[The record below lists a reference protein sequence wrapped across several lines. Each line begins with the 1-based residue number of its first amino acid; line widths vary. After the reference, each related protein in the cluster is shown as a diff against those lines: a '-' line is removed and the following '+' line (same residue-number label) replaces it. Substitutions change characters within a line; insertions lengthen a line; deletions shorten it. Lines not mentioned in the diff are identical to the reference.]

1 MSLRDLRTQYETA
14 GLDLAD
20 LDGDPVVQWQRW
32 YAIAERSGIPE
43 ANAMALATLGLDE
56 MPDVRIV
63 LARGFDH
70 LGLTF
75 FTNYEGAK
83 SRQLEAHPF
92 AAASFHWEPLHRQA
106 RVRGPVVRLDEAA
119 SDEYFA
125 SRPRP
130 SQLGAW
136 ASPQSQVVASRAAL
150 DDMVAEIE
158 ARFEGQAVPRPPFWG
173 GWRIVPMSFEFWQ
186 GRPDRLHDRFRY
198 TRADDGTSWTIER
211 LAP

>member
-1 MSLRDLRTQYETA
+1 
-14 GLDLAD
+14 
-20 LDGDPVVQWQRW
+20 
-32 YAIAERSGIPE
+32 
-43 ANAMALATLGLDE
+43 
-56 MPDVRIV
+56 MPDVRFV

-75 FTNYEGAK
+75 FTNYESVK
-83 SRQLEAHPF
+83 SQQLEQHPY
-92 AAASFHWEPLHRQA
+92 AAAAFHWEPLHRQI

-136 ASPQSQVVASRAAL
+136 ASPQSRPLSSRHDL
-150 DDMVAEIE
+150 DVLVDEIE
-158 ARFEGQAVPRPPFWG
+158 ARFEGEAVPRPDNWG
-173 GWRIVPMSFEFWQ
+173 GWRLVPMSFEFWQ
-186 GRPDRLHDRFRY
+186 GRRSRLHDRFRY
-198 TRADDGTSWTIER
+198 IRAEDESTWTIER